1 MKELIR
7 SENVTLM
14 QNNDNDKDKS
24 EIDNNI
30 VSDLQRFWPEE
41 IGFYN

>member
-7 SENVTLM
+7 SDDVSLM
-14 QNNDNDKDKS
+14 QNNDSNKEKS
-24 EIDNNI
+24 EIDSNN
-30 VSDLQRFWPEE
+30 VSDLQRIWWEE

>member
-7 SENVTLM
+7 SDGVSLM
-14 QNNDNDKDKS
+14 QNNDSNKEKS
-24 EIDNNI
+24 EIDSNI
-30 VSDLQRFWPEE
+30 VSDLQRIWPEE